1 LLGGEVS
8 LTGKAAEDGSPVTRL
23 PEKAAKERPPL
34 RSFLDSLE
42 DALERLAEQGGS
54 FAQRNGD
61 R

>member
-1 LLGGEVS
+1 VS
-8 LTGKAAEDGSPVTRL
+8 LTEKAAEDGSPVTRL
-23 PEKAAKERPPL
+23 PGKAAKERPPL

-42 DALERLAEQGGS
+42 DVLERLAEQGGS

>member
-1 LLGGEVS
+1 
-8 LTGKAAEDGSPVTRL
+8 VTRL
-23 PEKAAKERPPL
+23 PGKAAKERPPL
-34 RSFLDSLE
+34 RSFLVLE